1 MSAVATI
8 GAAEGHELF
17 APETH
22 AAAATVS
29 GLYLDA
35 RFIDEFHGD
44 P

>member
-1 MSAVATI
+1 VSTVATI
-8 GAAEGHELF
+8 GSAEGHELF

-22 AAAATVS
+22 AAAATIA
-29 GLYLDA
+29 GLYFDA